1 MIKQEHIDKIN
12 QWSEKYKDN
21 RFCKHWDKFL
31 RLNPD
36 IDLYVSELI
45 KNEPWFSRKI
55 TAITLLS
62 KGICDVKKCIVCGKT
77 LDVNKAIKGKKYCS
91 RKCSAESD
99 ERKKKNKQTCL
110 ERYGVDNGA
119 KSTSSKEKVKQ
130 TCLKKYGVENH
141 NKSYSV
147 REKIKKTC
155 LERFG
160 SSTPAGNSNI
170 VEKMKTTK
178 LKNHGTL
185 NSWDCKEIR
194 DKTIATNR
202 ERYGTDHASQSKE
215 FRENV
220 KNTCLNKYGV
230 ECSLMSEEAQKK
242 TKNTLVLRYGVDNP
256 LKNEEIKDKLCK
268 TNMKKYGVK
277 YSIQNEDIKR
287 KMQET
292 CLENFGTTSPMKAE
306 IIKKKAKRKQLS
318 SSFLKRISIWKDCVI
333 PLFDESH
340 YEGSEFTYR
349 WKCVKC
355 GNEFE
360 QHIHTSTHIGGI
372 RNCPRC
378 LVCYPYTQGFS
389 YMEIEVFDFIKS
401 VYNGNIISN
410 SRKIISPYE
419 IDLYF
424 SEKRLAIEFDGLFW
438 HSDAKNKDNYYHL
451 NKTELCEKQGIQ
463 LIHVFEDEWI
473 EKQEI
478 VKDRIKSILGIYEKR
493 IYARKCIIK
502 EVNSKES
509 NQFLEANHL
518 QGKDGASIRYGLFYQ
533 DELVSVMT
541 FGKPRFNKNYEW
553 ELIRFASKLGTQ
565 IVGGAN
571 KLLKFFKKNHD
582 GSIISYADRRYS
594 IGKLYESM
602 GFKLLSVS
610 APNYWWTKQRQKLS
624 RYQCQKH
631 KLSVILK
638 DSFNP
643 ELSETE
649 NMMFN
654 GYDKIYDC
662 GNLVYVLTA
671 Q

>member
-1 MIKQEHIDKIN
+1 MVADPSRVSGFLLEQKMKEETIRFIKSKFIN
-12 QWSEKYKDN
+12 
-21 RFCKHWDKFL
+21 CKNIL
-31 RLNPD
+31 PSSMESLPCD
-36 IDLYVSELI
+36 IINELKEELDVI
-45 KNEPWFSRKI
+45 PEYGSIRNIVYCIARGIELPTCRK
-55 TAITLLS
+55 
-62 KGICDVKKCIVCGKT
+62 CGKRLT
-77 LDVNKAIKGKKYCS
+77 YYQFLHGRQYCS
-91 RKCSAESD
+91 NECKNSSD
-99 ERKKKNKQTCL
+99 ERVAKQRNTVL
-110 ERYGVDNGA
+110 
-119 KSTSSKEKVKQ
+119 
-130 TCLKKYGVENH
+130 
-141 NKSYSV
+141 
-147 REKIKKTC
+147 
-155 LERFG
+155 
-160 SSTPAGNSNI
+160 
-170 VEKMKTTK
+170 
-178 LKNHGTL
+178 
-185 NSWDCKEIR
+185 
-194 DKTIATNR
+194 
-202 ERYGTDHASQSKE
+202 ERYGTDCILRNFPQNKTDEEKKRTKE
-215 FRENV
+215 KRRKINDV
-220 KNTCLNKYGV
+220 KKYGSD
-230 ECSLMSEEAQKK
+230 SLSSSEKRKMTMLKNHCVASVAELPEVRKKMMSTLKEKYGDNPFCEMKK
-242 TKNTLVLRYGVDNP
+242 MAESTNIARYGVSNP
-256 LKNEEIKDKLCK
+256 LKNSEIREKARRSFVV
-268 TNMKKYGVK
+268 N
-277 YSIQNEDIKR
+277 SFKR
-287 KMQET
+287 M
-292 CLENFGTTSPMKAE
+292 LD
-306 IIKKKAKRKQLS
+306 R
-318 SSFLKRISIWKDCVI
+318 WKNDVI
-333 PLFDESH
+333 PMFSVEEYDNMH
-340 YEGSEFTYR
+340 HVYR

-355 GNEFE
+355 GDEFE
-360 QHIHTSTHIGGI
+360 QEIYTTEFSDID
-372 RNCPRC
+372 RYVPRC
-378 LVCYPYTQGFS
+378 WKCHPQCSGFS
-389 YMEIEVFDFIKS
+389 NEEKEVAEYVKS
-401 VYNGNIISN
+401 IYDGRVVENDRSVINPFELDIYL
-410 SRKIISPYE
+410 P
-419 IDLYF
+419 D
-424 SEKRLAIEFDGLFW
+424 KRLAIEFDGFYW